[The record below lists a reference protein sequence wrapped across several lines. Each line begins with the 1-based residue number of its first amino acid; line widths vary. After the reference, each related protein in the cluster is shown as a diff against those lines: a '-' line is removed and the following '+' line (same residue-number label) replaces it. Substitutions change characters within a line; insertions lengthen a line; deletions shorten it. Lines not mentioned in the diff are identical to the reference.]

1 MTEHLYKI
9 IVTKKDAKGN
19 QQRRLE
25 APKGASGY
33 YRRDVSKD
41 GMTIT
46 YRKVA

>member
-1 MTEHLYKI
+1 MEHLYKV
-9 IVTKKDAKGN
+9 IVTKKDAKGTE
-19 QQRRLE
+19 QKRLE